1 MSLSRALLALVLSA
15 AISLALS
22 VGIGAMASD
31 PDVPPQVAS
40 VVWNERPET
49 VEELAEAATVL
60 VEARVTAIED
70 GPELLSPHPDLPA
83 DEPGI
88 LTQRIVFEAV
98 EVLDGQIPATF
109 KLFKTGSPELYL
121 QGDPLY
127 AVGESY
133 VLFLEPQGEAG
144 TWIPAAPDGRLELD
158 AQGEADPVISGPV
171 SDDLEGM
178 TPEEIEQEASP

>member
-1 MSLSRALLALVLSA
+1 MSLSRALAALGICA
-15 AISLALS
+15 AISVGLS
-22 VGIGAMASD
+22 LGISAVAQETE
-31 PDVPPQVAS
+31 PAPQVAS

-49 VEELAEAATVL
+49 VEELAADATVL
-60 VEARVTAIED
+60 VEARVTGIQA

-83 DEPGI
+83 DEAGI
-88 LTQRIVFEAV
+88 PTQRIVFETV
-98 EVLDGQIPATF
+98 EVLDGQIPPTF
-109 KLFKTGSPELYL
+109 KLFKTGSRDLYL

-171 SDDLEGM
+171 SDDLEGK
-178 TPEEIEQEASP
+178 TPEEIEEEASQ

>member
-1 MSLSRALLALVLSA
+1 MSLNRSFLALLVSV

-22 VGIGAMASD
+22 LGIGAMAAD
-31 PDVPPQVAS
+31 PDPAPQVAS
-40 VVWNERPET
+40 VTWDDRPES
-49 VEELAEAATVL
+49 VEELADDATVL
-60 VEARVTAIED
+60 VEATVTGIAD

-83 DEPGI
+83 DEAGI
-88 LTQRIVFEAV
+88 PTQRISFETV
-98 EVLDGQIPATF
+98 KVLDGQIAATF
-109 KLFKTGSPELYL
+109 NVFKTGSSDLYL

-171 SDDLEGM
+171 ADDLEGK
-178 TPEEIEQEASP
+178 TPEEIEEEAAQ